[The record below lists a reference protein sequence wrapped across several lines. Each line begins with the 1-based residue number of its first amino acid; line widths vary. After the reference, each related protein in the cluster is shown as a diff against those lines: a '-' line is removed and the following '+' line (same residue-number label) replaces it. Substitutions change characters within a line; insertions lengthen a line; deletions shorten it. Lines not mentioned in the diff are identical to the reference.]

1 MAAAAPRGAGVWSAS
16 AAGSVA
22 VRARRAEWAR
32 VSGVGLVMAVQ
43 AFGWRVEAFDTCDAG
58 GARPVESDGNKN
70 GPRADARGQRTLGGG
85 ECAQVS
91 TRCDGIDDMW
101 TSLTHLTR

>member
-1 MAAAAPRGAGVWSAS
+1 MAGAAARGGVVWSAS
-16 AAGSVA
+16 PAGSVT

-43 AFGWRVEAFDTCDAG
+43 AFGWSWVELLRQVRRGRRPAPVVPTAIKTALVQMH
-58 GARPVESDGNKN
+58 GAS
-70 GPRADARGQRTLGGG
+70 ALSTAG

-91 TRCDGIDDMW
+91 TRSDRFDDMGQA
-101 TSLTHLTR
+101 